1 MLVGRPQKRSV
12 FRTCTASAR
21 PSSARWAPSPRERG
35 EGKTMPRSRMVFAVP
50 DKFSMPSNQIRRLSR
65 RSSEMTKKPSPTTKQ
80 KGALSEKFSLCT
92 QLISELTKK
101 FSPAAELKAEM
112 TEKISPAAELK
123 TEMTKKVSSTPNHN
137 GACARLSGETTRLI
151 ASMANQQGAPS
162 EKVSLQTKPFFFA
175 AGEIFLDDP
184 ACLVT
189 GRPGHA
195 SRSDGSA
202 GKAPDILRTPMSS
215 GVIPPRRAL
224 RDMTTGRI
232 SP

>member
-12 FRTCTASAR
+12 FRTCTAFAR

-35 EGKTMPRSRMVFAVP
+35 EGKTMPRSRMVCAVP

-65 RSSEMTKKPSPTTKQ
+65 LSSEMTKKPSPTSKQ
-80 KGALSEKFSLCT
+80 KGALPEKFSLCT

-112 TEKISPAAELK
+112 TEKISPDAELK

-162 EKVSLQTKPFFFA
+162 KKVSLQTKLFFSAPEKFSLTTLHVSSRA
-175 AGEIFLDDP
+175 DRTRVPGRTGAP
-184 ACLVT
+184 A
-189 GRPGHA
+189 
-195 SRSDGSA
+195 
-202 GKAPDILRTPMSS
+202 
-215 GVIPPRRAL
+215 RR
-224 RDMTTGRI
+224 RI
-232 SP
+232 SCVPRCHLASSRLVALYVT

>member
-1 MLVGRPQKRSV
+1 MLVGRPQERSV

-162 EKVSLQTKPFFFA
+162 EKVSLQTKLFSLPEKFSLKTLHVSSRA
-175 AGEIFLDDP
+175 DP
-184 ACLVT
+184 DT
-189 GRPGHA
+189 RP
-195 SRSDGSA
+195 RSDGSA